1 MSDGISES
9 AGTGTQ
15 QSQKP
20 LFSRTD
26 VLRSTNETLYGQVA
40 DLAIQL
46 AILGYTETA
55 SALIGRLNKHN
66 WYHGRHAIIA
76 PLHVLWDQIDAWPD
90 GEMDRVKEDIQY
102 ERKEAAEKKVVNE
115 KGEETG
121 KKIKL
126 DVDERPISKEDIKK
140 SVDDQ
145 YDSYSKCWW
154 YPERPRLWTSGRV
167 EVPPSPHD
175 RSLDLSVEELKKR
188 IADLISA
195 TKGELNGKEPTDDA
209 AALVSALELRIK
221 LKEKDASTEDVV
233 SENDILGMIAKKLN
247 GRNQISEL
255 IQSRRAWPLL
265 RDGVLLNILNID
277 KTKLDQ
283 FSEQLLDAVT
293 ERFDNGKQVSDNISI
308 KDLVETINTNT
319 RTNPESV
326 TYFHEGDREVPDT
339 ILRDPAPA
347 SLIEETEKRLGT
359 TLPADYKEYLSVT
372 NGNDP
377 AFGGII
383 MESPIWKCE
392 DIRWIADDE
401 DYFSDLGVDI
411 PAEMA
416 SIMHQIHNDGLAWPK
431 IGKSLI
437 IGQEDIDNI
446 FLIAPESV
454 ERVKEEVRS
463 IMESKDEKVTQE
475 VKDSVTR
482 MVEDFAGSMEEFNK
496 MEWCCVTWASG
507 GAAEMT
513 GFKNFKAY
521 LSHVAES
528 SKRVEKD
535 LWNVEYDEF
544 FGYLLVKG
552 DKETA
557 D

>member
-1 MSDGISES
+1 MSEDGTEQ

-26 VLRSTNETLYGQVA
+26 VLRSSNETLYSQVA

-66 WYHGRHAIIA
+66 WYHGRHAIIG
-76 PLHVLWDQIDAWPD
+76 PLHVLWDQMDSWPD
-90 GEMDRVKEDIQY
+90 GEIDRVKEAIQY

-126 DVDERPISKEDIKK
+126 NVDERPISKEDIKK
-140 SVDDQ
+140 SVDEQ
-145 YDSYSKCWW
+145 YYSYAKCWW
-154 YPERPRLWTSGRV
+154 YPERPRGWTSESV

-188 IADLISA
+188 ITDLISA
-195 TKGELNGKEPTDDA
+195 AKGELKGAEPTDDA

-221 LKEKDASTEDVV
+221 LKEKDASIEDVV
-233 SENDILGMIAKKLN
+233 SEHEILGMIAKKLN

-255 IQSRRAWPLL
+255 IQSRRAWALL
-265 RDGVLLNILNID
+265 RDGVLLQILNID
-277 KTKLDQ
+277 KRKVDQ

-293 ERFDNGKQVSDNISI
+293 ERFDNGRQVSDNISI
-308 KDLVETINTNT
+308 RDLVETINTNT

-326 TYFHEGDREVPDT
+326 TYFQEGDREVPDT
-339 ILRDPAPA
+339 ILHDPAPA

-359 TLPADYKEYLSVT
+359 TLPADYKEYLSIT

-383 MESPIWKCE
+383 MESPIWNCE
-392 DIRWIADDE
+392 EIRWIADDE

-416 SIMHQIHNDGLAWPK
+416 SIMHQIHNDGLAWPG

-446 FLIAPESV
+446 FLIAPEPV

-463 IMESKDEKVTQE
+463 ILESKDEKVTQE

-482 MVEDFAGSMEEFNK
+482 MAEDFAGSLEDFNK

-507 GAAEMT
+507 GAAEMS
-513 GFKNFKAY
+513 GFKSFKAY

-528 SKRVEKD
+528 SKKVERD
-535 LWNVEYDEF
+535 LWNIEYDEF
-544 FGYLLVKG
+544 FGYLLVKD
-552 DKETA
+552 DKDTA